1 MPLAPT
7 QRLEPPMPISYYV
20 YEDDPTQR
28 ARVHTSACV
37 YVINRASDRLPD
49 NRWLEFEALEAAM
62 NRANQKQDAAPC
74 PDCLP

>member
-20 YEDDPTQR
+20 YENDPNNH

-37 YVINRASDRLPD
+37 HVINRDSYHLSH
-49 NRWLEFEALEAAM
+49 NRWLEFETLEAAM
-62 NRANQKQDAAPC
+62 NRANQKRHAAPC
-74 PDCLP
+74 HRCLP